1 VAFDARL
8 GVCECSGFALVE
20 ERSAA
25 AAAAA
30 GFLAAA
36 ESPIYMY
43 IRINGQHTFM

>member
-1 VAFDARL
+1 MAFDARL

-25 AAAAA
+25 AAA

-43 IRINGQHTFM
+43 IRINGQLTFM

>member
-1 VAFDARL
+1 MAFDARL

-20 ERSAA
+20 ERSA